1 MRTKLFKSFLVL
13 SLLILGITNAWAGGG
28 SSNYYASLKITQ
40 AGQTGAGSVYV
51 ANSNTKPGTANPGT
65 AVKSAATTSS
75 GGNVTMY
82 WWVEINPGY
91 NVSLS
96 GKVTGGPYS
105 AASASGNVSCAA
117 STTKDGTQAYTATA
131 TFVAVT
137 VNSVDAASIN
147 LAPTNPSI
155 DYPFT
160 VTFATSNLKTIALDL
175 NKSPET
181 ADGKFTIT
189 SWAKDGNNVI
199 ATGKFNGGGSYG
211 GASRN
216 HSTTVSLQ
224 SKASGSAAKTCTV
237 TANFPALAFV
247 GVEAT
252 DVYATQG
259 ESGKTGSATFT
270 YNYGAEDD
278 FPTAPTLTP
287 VSGTGALAITG
298 YTVTPNFSDGTCE
311 VTVDYTYDTN
321 NGVGDTEATMTL
333 TAANGD
339 ASLVTIAGHSEAAAT
354 NDVSVTTAE
363 GVTTEYATWAAGLT
377 AANASAGSTLKLLR
391 DIDLTGTYGITS
403 TQGITQTI
411 TLDLN
416 GKTLSGAING
426 SILNPKTAGK
436 TLTIKDSKTGG
447 KIQNITPDYNG
458 VTYGVNI
465 SAGTVNLE
473 SGTIYAENQKQYNYG
488 TSSVGGTAS
497 NATAVEVR
505 AVKLAAGAKFNMS
518 GGKVEAHGTRAVRA
532 IYQESSKANTTE
544 VNISG
549 GEVYAEAPSY
559 VYGIL
564 AYGKVNISGT
574 AQINVKINDGLVNG
588 NATYQSSK
596 FDSYTLH
603 RYGYGVYMTASANK
617 VASSCY
623 YGTLS
628 MDGGTINVENV
639 NKTLNGTTLQT
650 EHTYGICMYIASAG
664 MGNANGEAT
673 DGTNTQKA
681 SAIGS
686 IENATINVTHEGV
699 QVYGVYVLGCY
710 NSFNNTTTPFS
721 IKNSTINVTGWQ
733 TVYGVL
739 ADVSIDWSNSLTTY
753 TGTGRCSAGNI
764 ELTNTT
770 INATTTG
777 GTGAYC
783 AWASATYGT
792 VADAKANTGARSTGN
807 ATYKGEYA
815 VAATLTVNSG
825 TYTASAATSSAYAV
839 GSSDRAKTIR
849 NIRGSISNRDA
860 VEDPVGSL
868 GGNAEAYPELNIHGG
883 NFSATT
889 GTSTAIAVKS
899 GGNTLIDGGTP
910 EEVLRMDCM

>member
-1 MRTKLFKSFLVL
+1 MKMMILNLMNNSFRRKSDATLNLFRYTAMVAVL
-13 SLLILGITNAWAGGG
+13 LMLGVGNAWAGGNSDYYSQAGVAVKTGVGTVYVGTSTSYGTSTTG
-28 SSNYYASLKITQ
+28 SSVTYADKKKTN
-40 AGQTGAGSVYV
+40 AGSAPTDTWYIKAVPDAGY
-51 ANSNTKPGTANPGT
+51 AFTSWTTGGSWKAAPNTST
-65 AVKSAATTSS
+65 ATTS
-75 GGNVTMY
+75 GT
-82 WWVEINPGY
+82 I
-91 NVSLS
+91 
-96 GKVTGGPYS
+96 T
-105 AASASGNVSCAA
+105 A
-117 STTKDGTQAYTATA
+117 STSNAKANAQANFT
-131 TFVAVT
+131 AVT
-137 VNSVDAASIN
+137 VNSVSPTSVN
-147 LAPTNPSI
+147 VEPTNA
-155 DYPFT
+155 DYDYKGDI
-160 VTFATSNLKTIALDL
+160 TFVTSNANLTGVGDFNAT
-175 NKSPET
+175 PT
-181 ADGKFTIT
+181 TDGNFTIT
-189 SWAKDGNNVI
+189 WTRDGDNVK
-199 ATGKFNGGGSYG
+199 ASFKFNGGRSYG

-216 HSTTVSLQ
+216 NSTTVSLQ

-247 GVEAT
+247 DADVM
-252 DVYATQG
+252 DVYTTQNDAT
-259 ESGKTGSATFT
+259 KTGSTEFNF
-270 YNYGAEDD
+270 NYGAEDD
-278 FPTAPTLTP
+278 FPTIPTFTH
-287 VSGTGALAITG
+287 TIGAGAFTVTG
-298 YTVTPNFSDGTCE
+298 YEVTPNFSEGTCK
-311 VTVDYTYDTN
+311 VTVNYSFN
-321 NGVGDTEATMTL
+321 PNGVAGTTKEELKITSAGGLVATATVTGESEAEAT
-333 TAANGD
+333 
-339 ASLVTIAGHSEAAAT
+339 E
-354 NDVSVTTAE
+354 DVSVTTAG
-363 GVTTEYATWAAGLT
+363 GVTTKYATWAEGLT

-416 GKTLSGAING
+416 GKTLSGTING

-447 KIQNITPDYNG
+447 RIQNITPDYNG
-458 VTYGVNI
+458 ITYGVNI

-505 AVKLAAGAKFNMS
+505 AVRLVAGTKFNMS
-518 GGKVEAHGTRAVRA
+518 GGKVEAHGTRTVRA

-603 RYGYGVYMTASANK
+603 RYGYAIYMTAYANK
-617 VASSCY
+617 TPSACY
-623 YGTLS
+623 FGTLT
-628 MDGGTINVENV
+628 MTGGTINVENV
-639 NKTLNGTTLQT
+639 NKTLNGTSLNT
-650 EHTYGICMYIASAG
+650 EHTYGIYMGIASAG

-681 SAIGS
+681 SSIGS
-686 IENATINVTHEGV
+686 IENATINVTHAGV
-699 QVYGVYVLGCY
+699 QVYGIDVLGSY
-710 NSFNNTTTPFS
+710 NSFNNTTTPFT
-721 IKNSTINVTGWQ
+721 IKNSTINVTAWQ
-733 TVYGVL
+733 TVYGAL
-739 ADVSIDWSNSLTTY
+739 ADVSIDWSNALTTY

-839 GSSDRAKTIR
+839 GSSDRAITIR

-868 GGNAEAYPELNIHGG
+868 GGNAEAYPELNIHGNYCLWIVCNG
-883 NFSATT
+883 
-889 GTSTAIAVKS
+889 
-899 GGNTLIDGGTP
+899 
-910 EEVLRMDCM
+910 R